1 MRSAAA
7 LLLLLA
13 SAAASARP
21 FDRGVL
27 RQIDGAIET
36 AIAEKKLPG
45 GVFHLERDGVVYE
58 KAYGRRAVEPAPEGM
73 TRDTIFDLA
82 SLTKVTATTPAIWL
96 LIQRGKIGLDERVS
110 AYSPQFRGGWRDEVT
125 VRHLLTHTSGLRPDL
140 DLETDWS
147 GHERGIALA
156 LAEEPRNRPGV
167 VFRYSDINFELL
179 GAIVEAVAGEPL
191 NVFVEREIFKPLG
204 MSETRFQPPRR
215 LLPRI
220 APTERTD
227 GVMLRGVVHDPTA
240 RRMEGVAGHAG
251 LFSTARDLARYARM
265 LLRGGAPLF
274 RPEIVKM
281 MTTVQSPAGVAV
293 RRAGGFDYDSSFSR
307 PRGDLFPIGS
317 YGHTGFT
324 GTILWIDPASHTFYL
339 FLSNRVHPDG
349 KGVVTALQ
357 RTLGTLAARA
367 AGYTQP
373 VPRRVEW
380 VTGGGDAANGID
392 VLAAHGYDALRGRR
406 IGLITNHSGIDKWG
420 NPTADLLRSAP
431 GVNVVA
437 FFSPEHGFR
446 GSVDESVDDSSDPA
460 SGLPVYSLY
469 GKNRQP
475 TPAQLA
481 GIDTLVFDIQDAGV
495 RFYTYIATLSLALQA
510 AADAHVRF
518 VVLDRVNPIN
528 GVAVEGPLLQGP
540 IDFTAPHPIPVRHG
554 MTVGELA
561 RMIEDERGLDL
572 DLDVVKVERWKREQ
586 WQDDAGLPWINPSP
600 NLRSLDA
607 AALYPGV
614 ALPELANVSVGRGT
628 ATPFE
633 HLGAPW
639 MDGRRLAAALPP
651 LAGVRVEPVRFTPA
665 SSRFAG
671 QECSGVRFVITDRAA
686 LRPLLLGASLLRT
699 IYALWPAELK
709 LDDVDKLLRDPR
721 AIAAIREGK
730 PLEEI
735 VAPWAADEAAFRAR
749 RAKYLL
755 Y

>member
-13 SAAASARP
+13 SADVSARP

-36 AIAEKKLPG
+36 AVAEHKLPG
-45 GVFHLERDGVVYE
+45 GVLHLERDGVVYE
-58 KAYGRRAVEPAPEGM
+58 KAYGHRALEPKVERM

-96 LIQRGKIGLDERVS
+96 LIQRGQVGLDEPVRK
-110 AYSPQFRGGWRDEVT
+110 YLPQFRGGWRDEVT
-125 VRHLLTHTSGLRPDL
+125 IRHLLTHTSGLRPDL
-140 DLETDWS
+140 DLNDDWS

-156 LAEEPRNRPGV
+156 IAEEPRNRPGII
-167 VFRYSDINFELL
+167 FRYSDINFELL
-179 GAIVEAVAGEPL
+179 GAIVEAVTHEML
-191 NVFVEREIFKPLG
+191 NTFVEREVFKPLD
-204 MSETRFQPPRR
+204 MHETHFRPGAQLRAR
-215 LLPRI
+215 V
-220 APTERTD
+220 APTERVD

-240 RRMEGVAGHAG
+240 RRMGGVAGHAG
-251 LFSTARDLARYARM
+251 LFSTAHDLSRYARM

-281 MTTVQSPAGVAV
+281 MTTVQSPAAVAV
-293 RRAGGFDYDSSFSR
+293 RRTGGFDYDSSFSR
-307 PRGDLFPIGS
+307 PRGDFFPIGS

-324 GTILWIDPASHTFYL
+324 GTMLWVDPASHTFYI

-349 KGVVTALQ
+349 KGIVTALQ
-357 RTLGTLAARA
+357 RTLGTLAGRA

-373 VPRRVEW
+373 VPRRVDW
-380 VTGGGDAANGID
+380 VTNGGDAANGID

-406 IGLITNHSGIDKWG
+406 VGLITNHSGIDKAG

-431 GVNVVA
+431 GLELRA

-446 GSVDESVDDSSDPA
+446 GGVDESVDDSVDPA

-469 GKNRQP
+469 GKTRQP
-475 TPAQLA
+475 TAAQLA
-481 GIDTLVFDIQDAGV
+481 GIDTLVFDIQDVGV
-495 RFYTYIATLSLALQA
+495 RFYTYIATLSLAMQT
-510 AADAHVRF
+510 AADAHVKF
-518 VVLDRVNPIN
+518 VVLDRVNPIG
-528 GVAVEGPLLQGP
+528 GVVVEGPLLQGET
-540 IDFTAPHPIPVRHG
+540 DFVAPHPLPVRHG

-561 RMIEDERGLDL
+561 GMIKDERQLDL
-572 DLDVVKVERWKREQ
+572 DLEVVRVARWRREQ
-586 WQDDAGLPWINPSP
+586 WQDEAGLPWINPSP
-600 NLRSLDA
+600 AMRSLTE

-614 ALPELANVSVGRGT
+614 ALVELADVSVGRGT

-633 HLGAPW
+633 QLGAPW
-639 MDGRRLAAALPP
+639 IDGPRLAAALPP
-651 LAGVRVEPVRFTPA
+651 LAGVRVEPIRFTPA

-671 QECSGVRFVITDRAA
+671 QECSGVRFLLTDRTT
-686 LRPLLLGASLLRT
+686 LHPLLLGAALIRALHT
-699 IYALWPAELK
+699 LWPARLN

-721 AIAAIREGK
+721 TIAAVREGKSLEEIAAI
-730 PLEEI
+730 
-735 VAPWAADEAAFRAR
+735 WHADEVAFRPR